1 MTLYKTSAFQFT
13 HPGRGATTTQEVRPT
28 PLRVSIHAPR
38 EGCDR
43 RTLLNAGLP
52 PSFNS
57 RTPGGVRLSDAG
69 GGEASDGVSIHAPRE
84 GCDTCRAFQPFCLSS
99 FNSRTPGGV
108 RQSFSAIFVPLV
120 SFNSRTPGGV
130 RLACSRGMLQ
140 RPFVSIH
147 APREGCDAPA
157 VGATMVNEM
166 VSIHAPR
173 EGCDRGRKACTRVYR
188 MFQFT
193 HPGRG
198 ATRSAVAN
206 ELAFTSFN
214 SRTPGGVRRDDFGDT
229 LAVVYVSIHAPRE
242 GCDVLL
248 DADRGALN
256 EFQFT
261 HPGRGATSPCGLG
274 YPCRKVSI
282 HAPRE
287 GCD

>member
-1 MTLYKTSAFQFT
+1 MRHRRCMTLYKTSAFQFT

-130 RLACSRGMLQ
+130 RLKLTEA
-140 RPFVSIH
+140 
-147 APREGCDAPA
+147 
-157 VGATMVNEM
+157 
-166 VSIHAPR
+166 
-173 EGCDRGRKACTRVYR
+173 TRV
-188 MFQFT
+188 
-193 HPGRG
+193 
-198 ATRSAVAN
+198 SA
-206 ELAFTSFN
+206 SFN
-214 SRTPGGVRRDDFGDT
+214 SRTPGGVRRESRVPDT
-229 LAVVYVSIHAPRE
+229 MR
-242 GCDVLL
+242 
-248 DADRGALN
+248 
-256 EFQFT
+256 
-261 HPGRGATSPCGLG
+261 
-274 YPCRKVSI
+274 
-282 HAPRE
+282 
-287 GCD
+287 